1 MRLVARILFFANR
14 TVMRTLFRVDARGLD
29 RLPETAQFVFAP
41 NHTSYLDP
49 PALGAVLSN
58 ARLAR
63 TYWGGWSVI
72 VTRNVFTRFIGRLAN
87 AVPIDPERGAISSL
101 AFGAVLL
108 KRKLSIVWFPEGG
121 LSRTGELQPFKPGIG
136 IVLARFPV
144 PVVPVFIAGTHE
156 ALPVGAVLPHL
167 RKVRVTFGKPL
178 DPRELE
184 RAGKGKEAHERIVNA
199 LRERIAALKEKVG

>member
-1 MRLVARILFFANR
+1 
-14 TVMRTLFRVDARGLD
+14 MRTLFRVEAEGLD
-29 RLPETAQFVFAP
+29 HLPENAQFVFAP

-49 PALGAVLSN
+49 PALGAVLSD
-58 ARLAR
+58 ARLAQ

-108 KRKLSIVWFPEGG
+108 KRKVSIVWFPEGG

-144 PVVPVFIAGTHE
+144 PVVPVFISGTHD
-156 ALPVGAVLPHL
+156 ALPVGAILPRL
-167 RKVRVTFGKPL
+167 KKVRVIFGDPL

-184 RAGKGKEAHERIVNA
+184 RTGVGKEPNERIVNA
-199 LRERIAALKEKVG
+199 LRKRVAALKQEAG